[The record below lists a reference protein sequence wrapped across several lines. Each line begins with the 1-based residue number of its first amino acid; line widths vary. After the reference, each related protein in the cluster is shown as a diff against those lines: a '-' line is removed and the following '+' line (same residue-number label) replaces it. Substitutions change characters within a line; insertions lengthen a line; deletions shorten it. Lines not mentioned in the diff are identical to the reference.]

1 MPAENP
7 QLPSQISLQLLS
19 CYSIPPPDAADC
31 GLFKAREPFQKKC
44 HYHIQLVC
52 LSAHPSKLSTWSK
65 VKISS
70 SYLPDP
76 SVYEH
81 SILCR
86 IEDIISKMITA
97 AASAKI
103 TAKTSHHHSV
113 HQYLGVW
120 GPKVMDGG
128 FFVLRAS
135 RCSRSAASIHS
146 CSNFSVATKTSCMK
160 AYSEKKNQNKPEWNW
175 GTDMQKSSFMLF
187 SCTQHHPASCFNLGS
202 SRIIH
207 SRSLA
212 SWRAQ
217 KVSALRCPPFFPAHP
232 GSG

>member
-7 QLPSQISLQLLS
+7 QSPSQISLQLLS
-19 CYSIPPPDAADC
+19 CYSIPPPNAADC

-52 LSAHPSKLSTWSK
+52 LSAHPSVQVIDLIYCQILSSN
-65 VKISS
+65 
-70 SYLPDP
+70 LPDL

-128 FFVLRAS
+128 VFVLRAS

-146 CSNFSVATKTSCMK
+146 CSNFSVATRTSCMK
-160 AYSEKKNQNKPEWNW
+160 AYPRINQN
-175 GTDMQKSSFMLF
+175 GTEGLTCKRAVLCCFPAPSI
-187 SCTQHHPASCFNLGS
+187 TQPQGPHVSTSGL
-202 SRIIH
+202 
-207 SRSLA
+207 LA
-212 SWRAQ
+212 SSTRALWLHGVP
-217 KVSALRCPPFFPAHP
+217 KRYLPCVVSIPPSA
-232 GSG
+232 S

>member
-7 QLPSQISLQLLS
+7 QSPSQISLQLLS

-31 GLFKAREPFQKKC
+31 GLFKAREPT
-44 HYHIQLVC
+44 C
-52 LSAHPSKLSTWSK
+52 LFVRPSVQVIDLIYCQILSSH
-65 VKISS
+65 
-70 SYLPDP
+70 LPDP
-76 SVYEH
+76 SVYEY
-81 SILCR
+81 SILYR
-86 IEDIISKMITA
+86 IEDIMSKMITA

-146 CSNFSVATKTSCMK
+146 CSNFSVATRTSCMK
-160 AYSEKKNQNKPEWNW
+160 AYPRINQN
-175 GTDMQKSSFMLF
+175 GTEGLTCKRAVLCCFPAPSI
-187 SCTQHHPASCFNLGS
+187 TQPHVSTSGL
-202 SRIIH
+202 
-207 SRSLA
+207 LA
-212 SWRAQ
+212 SSTRALWLHGVP
-217 KVSALRCPPFFPAHP
+217 KRYLPCVVSILPSA
-232 GSG
+232 S